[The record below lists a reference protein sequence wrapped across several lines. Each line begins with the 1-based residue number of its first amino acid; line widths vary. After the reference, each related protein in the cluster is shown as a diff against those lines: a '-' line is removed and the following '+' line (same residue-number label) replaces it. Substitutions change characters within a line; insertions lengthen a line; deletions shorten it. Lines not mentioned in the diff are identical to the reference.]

1 MISAMPAPTTDAV
14 KTIAFGIF
22 FWNADSRT
30 TPMAMPVPSAV
41 SRRPKPVGPEPST
54 SSANTGPS
62 GTIMP
67 PPIKPGAESEHD
79 GADLRVDEDEVPAL
93 FEVVHHRADADLA
106 GRARASRFGFVR
118 GSVAIINAER
128 KNVMTSTPIASV
140 SRLTSRNPR
149 PGTSVSPPATA
160 VSTANTKLAIGNVPY
175 AATSESE
182 FAVVS

>member
-1 MISAMPAPTTDAV
+1 MTARTFGLMKMKCQPSLRSCTTEPMPTL
-14 KTIAFGIF
+14 
-22 FWNADSRT
+22 
-30 TPMAMPVPSAV
+30 PVAL
-41 SRRPKPVGPEPST
+41 
-54 SSANTGPS
+54 
-62 GTIMP
+62 
-67 PPIKPGAESEHD
+67 D
-79 GADLRVDEDEVPAL
+79 G
-93 FEVVHHRADADLA
+93 
-106 GRARASRFGFVR
+106 SRFGFVR

-128 KNVMTSTPIASV
+128 KNVMTSTLIASV